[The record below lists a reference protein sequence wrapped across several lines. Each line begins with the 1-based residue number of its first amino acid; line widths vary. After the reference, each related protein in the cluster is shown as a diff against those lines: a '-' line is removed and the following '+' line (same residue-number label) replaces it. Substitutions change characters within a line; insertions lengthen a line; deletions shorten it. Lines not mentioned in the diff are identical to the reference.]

1 MNNFIRLA
9 VMWIVG
15 GAIYPFLSEVTSS
28 VDLLNIIF
36 IRSVGAALILFA
48 AVALTSPGSLKL
60 VRFDKRLFM
69 LGGTGLIFSPICS
82 GAVAW
87 ASSKEP
93 GAVISLTYSILPAIA
108 VVYAAIQRS
117 MPTRNSVIGVA
128 IATLSVAFL
137 IGSPSESVS
146 AVGITVAFLSV
157 IAWFIGTQIWIKFD
171 PGYPI
176 LLATAIQVTVSA
188 IAAGLLKIFIS
199 TPAIKSEDVLNF
211 NMIFLI
217 AALAAQYWAYMGLAD
232 RVSPELL
239 TSFAFINPLVAGVIG
254 FSVFNQSVSQI
265 QIIAGAILLV
275 GVYIV
280 VREDLKKT
288 KKDTDRA

>member
-36 IRSVGAALILFA
+36 IRSVGAALILFI

-60 VRFDKRLFM
+60 IRFDKRLVM
-69 LGGTGLIFSPICS
+69 LSITGLIFSPICS

-93 GAVISLTYSILPAIA
+93 GAVIALTYSILPALA
-108 VVYAAIQRS
+108 VVYAAIQGS
-117 MPTRNSVIGVA
+117 KPTRNSVIGVA

-137 IGSPSESVS
+137 IGAPSESVS
-146 AVGITVAFLSV
+146 TVGITVAFLSV

-188 IAAGLLKIFIS
+188 IAAGLLKLFIS
-199 TPAIKSEDVLNF
+199 TPTIKSEDVFNF

-239 TSFAFINPLVAGVIG
+239 TSFAFINPLVAGAIG
-254 FSVFNQSVSQI
+254 YAVFSQSVSQI
-265 QIIAGAILLV
+265 QVIAGAILLV

-288 KKDTDRA
+288 KND

>member
-9 VMWIVG
+9 VMWIIG

-36 IRSVGAALILFA
+36 IRSVGAALILFV
-48 AVALTSPGSLKL
+48 AVALTSPSSLKL
-60 VRFDKRLFM
+60 IRFDRRL
-69 LGGTGLIFSPICS
+69 LKIGAIGLIFSPICG

-108 VVYAAIQRS
+108 VVYAVLQGS
-117 MPTRNSVIGVA
+117 KPTRNSVIGVA

-137 IGSPSESVS
+137 IGAPSESVS

-176 LLATAIQVTVSA
+176 LLATAIQVTASA
-188 IAAGLLKIFIS
+188 IAAGLLKLFIS
-199 TPAIKSEDVLNF
+199 TPAIKSEDVLNI

-254 FSVFNQSVSQI
+254 FSLFNQSVSQI

>member
-1 MNNFIRLA
+1 
-9 VMWIVG
+9 MWIVG

-28 VDLLNIIF
+28 LDLLNIIF
-36 IRSVGAALILFA
+36 IRSVGAALILFI

-60 VRFDKRLFM
+60 IRFDKRLVM
-69 LGGTGLIFSPICS
+69 LSISGLIFSPICS

-93 GAVISLTYSILPAIA
+93 GAVIALTYSILPALA
-108 VVYAAIQRS
+108 VVYAAIQGS
-117 MPTRNSVIGVA
+117 KPTRNSVIGVA

-137 IGSPSESVS
+137 IGAPSESVS

-188 IAAGLLKIFIS
+188 VAAGLLKLFIT
-199 TPAIKSEDVLNF
+199 TPTIKSEDVFNF

-217 AALAAQYWAYMGLAD
+217 FALAAQYWAYMGLAD

-239 TSFAFINPLVAGVIG
+239 TSFAFINPLVAGAIG
-254 FSVFNQSVSQI
+254 YAVFSQSVSQI
-265 QIIAGAILLV
+265 QVIAGAILLV

-288 KKDTDRA
+288 

>member
-1 MNNFIRLA
+1 
-9 VMWIVG
+9 MWIVG

-36 IRSVGAALILFA
+36 IRSVGAAAILFI

-60 VRFDKRLFM
+60 IRFDKRLVM
-69 LGGTGLIFSPICS
+69 LSITGLIFSPICS

-93 GAVISLTYSILPAIA
+93 GAVIALTYSILPALA
-108 VVYAAIQRS
+108 VVYAAIQGS
-117 MPTRNSVIGVA
+117 KPTRNSVIGVA

-137 IGSPSESVS
+137 IGAPSESVS
-146 AVGITVAFLSV
+146 DVGITVAFLSV

-188 IAAGLLKIFIS
+188 VAAGLLKLFIS
-199 TPAIKSEDVLNF
+199 TPAVKSEDVF
-211 NMIFLI
+211 NYKMNFLI

-239 TSFAFINPLVAGVIG
+239 TSFAFINPLVAGLIG
-254 FSVFNQSVSQI
+254 FSVFSQSVSQI
-265 QIIAGAILLV
+265 QIIAGIILLV

-288 KKDTDRA
+288 K

>member
-1 MNNFIRLA
+1 
-9 VMWIVG
+9 MWIVG

-36 IRSVGAALILFA
+36 IRSVGAAAILLI
-48 AVALTSPGSLKL
+48 AVALIMPGSFKL
-60 VRFDKRLFM
+60 IRFDKQLLT
-69 LGGTGLIFSPICS
+69 LGATGLIFSPICS

-87 ASSKEP
+87 SSSKEP
-93 GAVISLTYSILPAIA
+93 GAVIALTYSILPALA
-108 VVYAAIQRS
+108 VVYAALQGRK
-117 MPTRNSVIGVA
+117 PTRNSVIGVA

-137 IGSPSESVS
+137 IGAPSESVS

-157 IAWFIGTQIWIKFD
+157 IAWFIGTQIWIKY
-171 PGYPI
+171 PPTYPI
-176 LLATAIQVTVSA
+176 LLATAVQVSISA
-188 IAAGLLKIFIS
+188 IAAGFLKFFIS

-239 TSFAFINPLVAGVIG
+239 TSFAFINPLVAGGIG
-254 FSVFNQSVSQI
+254 FFVFNQNVSQI
-265 QIIAGAILLV
+265 QIIARVILLV

-280 VREDLKKT
+280 VREDLKKNQS
-288 KKDTDRA
+288 

>member
-1 MNNFIRLA
+1 
-9 VMWIVG
+9 MWTVG

-36 IRSVGAALILFA
+36 IRSVGAAAILLI
-48 AVALTSPGSLKL
+48 AVALIMPGSFKL
-60 VRFDKRLFM
+60 IRFDKQLLT
-69 LGGTGLIFSPICS
+69 LGATGLIFSPICS

-87 ASSKEP
+87 SSSKEP
-93 GAVISLTYSILPAIA
+93 GAVIALTYSILPALA
-108 VVYAAIQRS
+108 VVYAALQGRK
-117 MPTRNSVIGVA
+117 PTRNSVIGVA

-137 IGSPSESVS
+137 IGAPSESVS

-157 IAWFIGTQIWIKFD
+157 IAWFIGTQIWIKY
-171 PGYPI
+171 PPSYPI
-176 LLATAIQVTVSA
+176 LLATAVQVSISA
-188 IAAGLLKIFIS
+188 IAAGFLKFFIS
-199 TPAIKSEDVLNF
+199 TPEIKSEDVLNF

-239 TSFAFINPLVAGVIG
+239 TSFAFINPLVAGGIG
-254 FSVFNQSVSQI
+254 FFVFNQNVSQI
-265 QIIAGAILLV
+265 QIIAGVILLV

-280 VREDLKKT
+280 VREDLKKNQS
-288 KKDTDRA
+288 

>member
-48 AVALTSPGSLKL
+48 AVALTSPSSLKL
-60 VRFDKRLFM
+60 IRFDKRLIM

-254 FSVFNQSVSQI
+254 FSLFNQNVSQI
-265 QIIAGAILLV
+265 QIIAGIILLV

-288 KKDTDRA
+288 

>member
-1 MNNFIRLA
+1 MNNFIRLS

-28 VDLLNIIF
+28 LDLLNIIF
-36 IRSVGAALILFA
+36 IRSVGAALILFI

-60 VRFDKRLFM
+60 IRFDKRLVM
-69 LGGTGLIFSPICS
+69 LSITGLIFSPICS

-93 GAVISLTYSILPAIA
+93 GAVIALTYSILPALA
-108 VVYAAIQRS
+108 VVYAAIQGS
-117 MPTRNSVIGVA
+117 KPTRNSVIGVA

-137 IGSPSESVS
+137 IGAPSESVS

-188 IAAGLLKIFIS
+188 VAAGLLKLFIS
-199 TPAIKSEDVLNF
+199 TPTIKSEDVFNF

-239 TSFAFINPLVAGVIG
+239 TSFAFINPLVAGAIG
-254 FSVFNQSVSQI
+254 YAVFSQSVSQI
-265 QIIAGAILLV
+265 QVIAGAILLV

-288 KKDTDRA
+288 

>member
-1 MNNFIRLA
+1 MNNFIRLS

-36 IRSVGAALILFA
+36 IRSVGAALILFI

-60 VRFDKRLFM
+60 IRFDKRLVM
-69 LGGTGLIFSPICS
+69 LSITGLIFSPICS

-93 GAVISLTYSILPAIA
+93 GAVIALTYSILPALA
-108 VVYAAIQRS
+108 VVYAAIQGS
-117 MPTRNSVIGVA
+117 KPTRNSVIGVA

-137 IGSPSESVS
+137 IGAPSESVS

-188 IAAGLLKIFIS
+188 IAAGLLKLFIT
-199 TPAIKSEDVLNF
+199 TPTIKSEDVFNF

-239 TSFAFINPLVAGVIG
+239 TSFAFINPLVAGAIG
-254 FSVFNQSVSQI
+254 YAVFSQSVSQI

-288 KKDTDRA
+288 KKA

>member
-1 MNNFIRLA
+1 
-9 VMWIVG
+9 MWIVG

-36 IRSVGAALILFA
+36 IRSVGAALILFI

-60 VRFDKRLFM
+60 IRFDKRLVM
-69 LGGTGLIFSPICS
+69 LSITGLIFSPICS

-93 GAVISLTYSILPAIA
+93 GAVIALTYSILPALA
-108 VVYAAIQRS
+108 VVYAAIQGS
-117 MPTRNSVIGVA
+117 KPTRNSVIGVA

-137 IGSPSESVS
+137 IGAPSESVS

-188 IAAGLLKIFIS
+188 VAAGLLKLFIS
-199 TPAIKSEDVLNF
+199 TPTIKSEDVFNF

-239 TSFAFINPLVAGVIG
+239 TSFAFINPLVAGAIG
-254 FSVFNQSVSQI
+254 YAVFSQSVSQI
-265 QIIAGAILLV
+265 QVIAGAILLV

-288 KKDTDRA
+288 

>member
-36 IRSVGAALILFA
+36 IRSVGAALILFI

-60 VRFDKRLFM
+60 IRFDKRLVM
-69 LGGTGLIFSPICS
+69 LSITGLIFSPICS

-93 GAVISLTYSILPAIA
+93 GAVIALTYSILPALA
-108 VVYAAIQRS
+108 VVYAAIQGS
-117 MPTRNSVIGVA
+117 KPTRNSVIGVA

-137 IGSPSESVS
+137 IGAPSESVS

-188 IAAGLLKIFIS
+188 IAAGLLKLFIT
-199 TPAIKSEDVLNF
+199 TPTIKSEDVFNF

-239 TSFAFINPLVAGVIG
+239 TSFAFINPLVAGAIG
-254 FSVFNQSVSQI
+254 YAVFSQSVSQI

-288 KKDTDRA
+288 KKA

>member
-1 MNNFIRLA
+1 MNNFIRLG

-36 IRSVGAALILFA
+36 IRSVGAAAILFL
-48 AVALTSPGSLKL
+48 AVALTMPGSLKL
-60 VRFDKRLFM
+60 IRFDKRLIT
-69 LGGTGLIFSPICS
+69 LSVTGLIFSPICS

-93 GAVISLTYSILPAIA
+93 GAVIALIYSILPAIA
-108 VVYAAIQRS
+108 VVYAALHRRL
-117 MPTRNSVIGVA
+117 PTRNSVIGVV

-137 IGSPSESVS
+137 IGAPSESVS
-146 AVGITVAFLSV
+146 AIGIFVAFLSV
-157 IAWFIGTQIWIKFD
+157 IAWFIGTQIWINFE

-176 LLATAIQVTVSA
+176 LLATAIQVSISA
-188 IAAGLLKIFIS
+188 VAAGILKIFIS
-199 TPAIKSEDVLNF
+199 TPSIKSEDVINF

-217 AALAAQYWAYMGLAD
+217 AALAAQYWAYMGMAD

-239 TSFAFINPLVAGVIG
+239 TSFAFINPLVAGAIG
-254 FSVFNQSVSQI
+254 YFIFQQEVSVVQV
-265 QIIAGAILLV
+265 IAGVILLI
-275 GVYIV
+275 GVFIV
-280 VREDLKKT
+280 VREDLKKNSQT
-288 KKDTDRA
+288 KRI

>member
-36 IRSVGAALILFA
+36 IRSVGAALILFI

-60 VRFDKRLFM
+60 IRFDKRLVM
-69 LGGTGLIFSPICS
+69 LSITGLIFSPICS

-93 GAVISLTYSILPAIA
+93 GAVIALTYSILPALA
-108 VVYAAIQRS
+108 VVYAAIQGS
-117 MPTRNSVIGVA
+117 KPTRNSVIGVA

-137 IGSPSESVS
+137 IGAPSESVS

-188 IAAGLLKIFIS
+188 IAAGLLKLFIS
-199 TPAIKSEDVLNF
+199 TPAIKSADVLNF

-239 TSFAFINPLVAGVIG
+239 TSFAFINPLVAGAIG
-254 FSVFNQSVSQI
+254 YAVFSQSVSQI
-265 QIIAGAILLV
+265 QVIAGAILLV

-288 KKDTDRA
+288 

>member
-1 MNNFIRLA
+1 
-9 VMWIVG
+9 MWIVG

-28 VDLLNIIF
+28 LDLLNIIF
-36 IRSVGAALILFA
+36 IRSVGAALILFI
-48 AVALTSPGSLKL
+48 AVSITSPGALKL
-60 VRFDKRLFM
+60 IRFDKRLVM
-69 LGGTGLIFSPICS
+69 LSITGLIFSPICS

-108 VVYAAIQRS
+108 VVFAAIQGS
-117 MPTRNSVIGVA
+117 KPTRNSVIGVV

-137 IGSPSESVS
+137 IGAPSESVS

-188 IAAGLLKIFIS
+188 IAAGLLKLFIS
-199 TPAIKSEDVLNF
+199 TPTIKNEDVFNF

-239 TSFAFINPLVAGVIG
+239 TSFAFINPLVAGAIG
-254 FSVFNQSVSQI
+254 YAVFSQSVSQI
-265 QIIAGAILLV
+265 QIIAGVILLV

-288 KKDTDRA
+288 

>member
-1 MNNFIRLA
+1 
-9 VMWIVG
+9 
-15 GAIYPFLSEVTSS
+15 
-28 VDLLNIIF
+28 
-36 IRSVGAALILFA
+36 
-48 AVALTSPGSLKL
+48 
-60 VRFDKRLFM
+60 M

-188 IAAGLLKIFIS
+188 IAAGLLKLFIS
-199 TPAIKSEDVLNF
+199 TPAIKSEDILNF

-288 KKDTDRA
+288 KKV

>member
-1 MNNFIRLA
+1 MNNFIRLS

-28 VDLLNIIF
+28 LDLLNIIF
-36 IRSVGAALILFA
+36 IRSVGAALILFI

-60 VRFDKRLFM
+60 IRFDKRLIM
-69 LGGTGLIFSPICS
+69 LSITGLIFSPICS

-93 GAVISLTYSILPAIA
+93 GAVIALTYSILPALA
-108 VVYAAIQRS
+108 VVYAAIQGS
-117 MPTRNSVIGVA
+117 KPTRNSVIGVA

-137 IGSPSESVS
+137 IGAPSESVS

-188 IAAGLLKIFIS
+188 IAAGLLKLFIT
-199 TPAIKSEDVLNF
+199 TPTIKSEDVFNF

-239 TSFAFINPLVAGVIG
+239 TSFAFINPLVAGAIG
-254 FSVFNQSVSQI
+254 YAVFSQSVSQI
-265 QIIAGAILLV
+265 QVIAGAILLV

-288 KKDTDRA
+288 

>member
-1 MNNFIRLA
+1 
-9 VMWIVG
+9 MWIVG

-36 IRSVGAALILFA
+36 IRSVGAALILFI

-60 VRFDKRLFM
+60 IRFDKRLVM
-69 LGGTGLIFSPICS
+69 LSITGLIFSPICS

-93 GAVISLTYSILPAIA
+93 GAVIALTYSILPALA
-108 VVYAAIQRS
+108 VVYAAIQGS
-117 MPTRNSVIGVA
+117 KPTRNSVIGVA

-137 IGSPSESVS
+137 IGAPSESVS

-188 IAAGLLKIFIS
+188 IAAGLLKLFIT
-199 TPAIKSEDVLNF
+199 TPTIKSEDVFNF

-239 TSFAFINPLVAGVIG
+239 TSFAFINPLVAGAIG
-254 FSVFNQSVSQI
+254 YAVFSQSVSQI

-288 KKDTDRA
+288 KKA

>member
-1 MNNFIRLA
+1 MNNFIRLG

-36 IRSVGAALILFA
+36 IRSVGAAAILFL
-48 AVALTSPGSLKL
+48 AVALTMPGSLKL
-60 VRFDKRLFM
+60 IRFDKRLIT
-69 LGGTGLIFSPICS
+69 LGVTGLIFSPICS

-93 GAVISLTYSILPAIA
+93 GAVIALIYSILPAIA
-108 VVYAAIQRS
+108 VLYAALHRRL
-117 MPTRNSVIGVA
+117 PTRNSVIGVV

-137 IGSPSESVS
+137 IGAPSESVS
-146 AVGITVAFLSV
+146 AIGIFVAFLSV
-157 IAWFIGTQIWIKFD
+157 IAWFIGTQIWINFE

-176 LLATAIQVTVSA
+176 LLATAIQVSISA
-188 IAAGLLKIFIS
+188 VAAGILKIFIS
-199 TPAIKSEDVLNF
+199 TPSIKSEDVINF

-217 AALAAQYWAYMGLAD
+217 AALAAQYWAYMGMAD

-239 TSFAFINPLVAGVIG
+239 TSFAFINPLVAGAIG
-254 FSVFNQSVSQI
+254 YFIFQQEVSVVQV
-265 QIIAGAILLV
+265 IAGVILLI
-275 GVYIV
+275 GVFIV
-280 VREDLKKT
+280 VREDLKKNSQT
-288 KKDTDRA
+288 KRI

>member
-1 MNNFIRLA
+1 
-9 VMWIVG
+9 MWIVG

-36 IRSVGAALILFA
+36 IRSVGAAVILFI

-60 VRFDKRLFM
+60 IRFDKRLVM
-69 LGGTGLIFSPICS
+69 LSITGLIFSPICS

-93 GAVISLTYSILPAIA
+93 GAVISLTYSVLPALA
-108 VVYAAIQRS
+108 VVYAAVQGS
-117 MPTRNSVIGVA
+117 KPTRNSVIGVA

-137 IGSPSESVS
+137 IGAPSESVS

-157 IAWFIGTQIWIKFD
+157 IAWFIGTQIWIKY
-171 PGYPI
+171 PPTYPI
-176 LLATAIQVTVSA
+176 LLATAIQVSISA
-188 IAAGLLKIFIS
+188 IAAGLLKLFIS
-199 TPAIKSEDVLNF
+199 TPAIKSADVLNF

-217 AALAAQYWAYMGLAD
+217 FALAAQYWAYMGLAD

-239 TSFAFINPLVAGVIG
+239 TSFAFINPLVAGAIG
-254 FSVFNQSVSQI
+254 YAVFSQSVSQI

-288 KKDTDRA
+288 